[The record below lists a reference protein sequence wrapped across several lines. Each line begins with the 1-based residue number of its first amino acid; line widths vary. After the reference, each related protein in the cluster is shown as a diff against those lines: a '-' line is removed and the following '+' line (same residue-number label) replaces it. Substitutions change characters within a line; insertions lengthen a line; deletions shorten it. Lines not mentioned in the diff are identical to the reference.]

1 VCEKVDMDIKGPMD
15 MMSIGKHPYILILVD
30 NYSGLRVAYPMQKR
44 SDALKCYTGF
54 AEQPWNQIGKRIS
67 YLRCDNAKKFLSS
80 GCNEYLSTQGT
91 VLQDIPDYTPELNG
105 TAERNI
111 RIVINMMR
119 FMLKGAG
126 LHKNV
131 LAEPIIGACYIKNRL
146 TSSSKSTPHKL

>member
-1 VCEKVDMDIKGPMD
+1 
-15 MMSIGKHPYILILVD
+15 
-30 NYSGLRVAYPMQKR
+30 MQKK
-44 SDALKCYTGF
+44 SDALKFYREF
-54 AEQPWNQIGKRIS
+54 AEQAWNQTGKRIS
-67 YLRCDNAKKFLSS
+67 YLRCDNAKEFLRSAFD
-80 GCNEYLSTQGT
+80 EYLSTQGT
-91 VLQDIPDYTPELNG
+91 VLQSIPDYTSELNG